1 MACILVI
8 TEDMEKR
15 RAWRQLF
22 VHAGYAV
29 MDARHRQEGM
39 HYIQTHIIDLV
50 VLEVLLSTPQ
60 EVATLHTLRT
70 EAPTIRLLVLV
81 DHDVLGQRDG
91 GLLAQLSG
99 ADRVLQ
105 LPVAHAVLLAAVRE
119 LLAMPQTEG
128 CGTGCCAGW
137 GGGGLRRRHWHL

>member
-29 MDARHRQEGM
+29 MDARDGREGM

-50 VLEVLLSTPQ
+50 VLEVLLSSHQ

-70 EAPTIRLLVLV
+70 GAPTIRLLVLV
-81 DHDVLGQRDG
+81 DTGVIGQREG
-91 GLLAQLSG
+91 ELIAQLSG

-119 LLAMPQTEG
+119 LLAPP
-128 CGTGCCAGW
+128 
-137 GGGGLRRRHWHL
+137 